1 MIEWFC
7 KNHVAAN
14 LLLLAVVL
22 AGLFS
27 LTSRIPLEIFP
38 TVESNVVQ
46 VNITLRGATPEDAEL
61 AIATRIEEA
70 VQDLEG
76 IEEIVSRSTEGGA
89 SIAIEVESS

>member
-61 AIATRIEEA
+61 AKIGRAH
-70 VQDLEG
+70 V
-76 IEEIVSRSTEGGA
+76 
-89 SIAIEVESS
+89 